1 MNNLNSILNNHINLN
16 PYDLNKYTN
25 INPLC
30 NISNIDTDFNPF
42 YKLWINKSIS
52 IHITRKFSRVRIFWP
67 LYPNY
72 HIRIAI

>member
-42 YKLWINKSIS
+42 YKL
-52 IHITRKFSRVRIFWP
+52 
-67 LYPNY
+67 
-72 HIRIAI
+72 